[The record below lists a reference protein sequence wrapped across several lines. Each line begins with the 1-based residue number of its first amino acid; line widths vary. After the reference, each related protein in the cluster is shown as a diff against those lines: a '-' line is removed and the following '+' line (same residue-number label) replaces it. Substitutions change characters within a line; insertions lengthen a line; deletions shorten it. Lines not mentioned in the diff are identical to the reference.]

1 MASCMTILWLNVPY
15 FIAVTVLV
23 FAMWLLP
30 VHISFHEIIFAWI
43 PIITSACNPIIILTR
58 TSATRAA
65 VFALFNRRNSKFKA
79 SNLPINIIDT
89 GRWHVLSRIY
99 FHVKSRLILQL
110 LLLSRSY
117 VRSTADIFP
126 HISLSRIRARS
137 SSFLFIPTSLSNVD
151 R

>member
-30 VHISFHEIIFAWI
+30 VHTSFHEIIFAWI
-43 PIITSACNPIIILTR
+43 PIITSTCNPIIILTR
-58 TSATRAA
+58 TSAARAA
-65 VFALFNRRNSKFKA
+65 VFALFNRRNSNLRPL
-79 SNLPINIIDT
+79 NLPINIIDT
-89 GRWHVLSRIY
+89 WRWHVLSRIY
-99 FHVKSRLILQL
+99 FYVKSRLILQ

-126 HISLSRIRARS
+126 QISLSRIRVRS